1 MINILK
7 KKQTFPISKEYNF
20 IKIKGQLKKRKLYSN
35 KSEKPYLANQKLN
48 LYYYKKIK
56 NKILDLKVQFL
67 KNQLIL
73 SVKNLNLMLYKE
85 RIKGK

>member
-7 KKQTFPISKEYNF
+7 KRQTFLKSKEYHF
-20 IKIKGQLKKRKLYSN
+20 IKIKGQLKKKKMYSN

-56 NKILDLKVQFL
+56 NKIQDLKVQSL

-73 SVKNLNLMLYKE
+73 FVKNLNLMLYKE
-85 RIKGK
+85 RIKGR

>member
-7 KKQTFPISKEYNF
+7 KKQTFQISKGYHF
-20 IKIKGQLKKRKLYSN
+20 IKIKGQLKKRKLYLN

-48 LYYYKKIK
+48 PYYYKKIK
-56 NKILDLKVQFL
+56 NKIQDLKVQSL

-73 SVKNLNLMLYKE
+73 SVKNLNLMLCKE
-85 RIKGK
+85 RIKEK